1 MIECNCEDKK
11 QLRII
16 VDLRSI
22 GMNNEEKKGRLSEDD
37 VGGSEEITNFEDKI
51 NATLDKILEDE
62 DDEFDDIIVDY
73 EEPGET
79 GETSANSDKTI
90 EVQDDEHGSEADS
103 EKTIIWNGHSEQDSE
118 EADEESE
125 ASEASGEEVE
135 EEEKAAPMARSR
147 RKSARPGPVI
157 YVPMDDL
164 DQETGISAD
173 LKKPAGKP
181 QSTPPRE
188 KAAEQHEMPEQPRKH
203 KGLKIFG
210 LVLLMAVVIGGCAYG
225 GISYYFSDR
234 FFEGT
239 WINGVD
245 CSRKTAYEV
254 EQLMKEKL
262 SEYSIEV
269 SSRDV
274 AAQTI
279 KGEDIDYKYM
289 STGEVL
295 QLLKKQK
302 PYEWIKGLY
311 EQKSYTVSENVG
323 YNKTLLQEQ
332 LKSLNCAQTENQT
345 EPENAYVAFQNNEF
359 VIVPET
365 EGSKLNIKAAYK
377 VLDEAVE
384 ANESSVDFSDTP
396 EVYVSAD
403 VTQDDPELQAALE
416 ACNNY
421 TRASITYTFGDQSTT
436 LDGNTIKDWLQ
447 FDERG
452 QLVWDDNS
460 FQQHVAEYVAQLA
473 ATYDTVGTEREFQTT
488 SGRTVYVSSSV
499 YGWKIDQAAEAAQL
513 SQEIQS
519 GTQTTREPVYSQTAN
534 AYGVNDL
541 GDTYIE
547 VDLSE
552 QHMYYYQNGSDI
564 FESDFVSG
572 NMSYADRQTHA
583 GIFTLYYKK
592 SPDVLR
598 GGQKGTAN
606 YYEQPVQYWMP
617 FDGGIGFH
625 DADWRDEFG
634 GDIYLTSGSH
644 GCVNLPPENAAVLYD
659 LIQYDVPIV
668 CFY

>member
-1 MIECNCEDKK
+1 M
-11 QLRII
+11 
-16 VDLRSI
+16 SS
-22 GMNNEEKKGRLSEDD
+22 EEKKGRLSEDD
-37 VGGSEEITNFEDKI
+37 VGTAEETTNFEDRI
-51 NATLDKILEDE
+51 NATLDKILDDE
-62 DDEFDDIIVDY
+62 DDELDDIVVDY
-73 EEPGET
+73 EDSGEA
-79 GETSANSDKTI
+79 EEDLDDFDKTI
-90 EVQDDEHGSEADS
+90 EVGEDNGEFHEDY
-103 EKTIIWNGHSEQDSE
+103 EKTIVWNGPSEQEPE
-118 EADEESE
+118 EEIYEEPE
-125 ASEASGEEVE
+125 E
-135 EEEKAAPMARSR
+135 EEEKPIVRNKH
-147 RKSARPGPVI
+147 KSARPAPVI
-157 YVPMDDL
+157 YVPVDDI
-164 DQETGISAD
+164 DQETPVPENVKQN
-173 LKKPAGKP
+173 KKHG
-181 QSTPPRE
+181 
-188 KAAEQHEMPEQPRKH
+188 H
-203 KGLKIFG
+203 KGLRIFG
-210 LVLLMAVVIGGCAYG
+210 LLVLMIAVLGGCAYG
-225 GISYYFSDR
+225 GISYYFSNR

-239 WINGVD
+239 WINGID
-245 CSRKTAYEV
+245 CSQKTAYEV
-254 EQLMKEKL
+254 EELMKEKL

-289 STGEVL
+289 STGEIL
-295 QLLKKQK
+295 QLLRKQK
-302 PYEWIKGLY
+302 PYEWVKGLY
-311 EQKSYTVSENVG
+311 EQKSYTVDENVG

-332 LKSLNCAQTENQT
+332 LKSLNCAQAENQT
-345 EPENAYVAFQNNEF
+345 EPENAYVAFQNNAF

-365 EGSKLNIKAAYK
+365 EGSKLNIKEAYK
-377 VLDEAVE
+377 VLNAAVE
-384 ANESSVDFSDTP
+384 ANESAIDFSNTP
-396 EVYVSAD
+396 EVYVSAA
-403 VTQDDPELQAALE
+403 VTKDDPELQAALE

-421 TRASITYTFGDQSTT
+421 TKASITYTFGDQSTT

-447 FDERG
+447 FDEKG
-452 QLVWDDNS
+452 QLIWDDNS

-473 ATYDTVGTEREFQTT
+473 ATYDTVGTEREFQAT

-519 GTQTTREPVYSQTAN
+519 GTQTTREPIYAQTAN

-541 GDTYIE
+541 GNTYIE

-552 QHMYYYQNGSDI
+552 QHMYYYQDGADI

-625 DADWRDEFG
+625 DANWRDDFG
-634 GDIYLTSGSH
+634 GDIYQTSGSH
-644 GCVNLPPENAAVLYD
+644 GCINLPPENAAVLYD

>member
-1 MIECNCEDKK
+1 MAAMRNS
-11 QLRII
+11 
-16 VDLRSI
+16 SI
-22 GMNNEEKKGRLSEDD
+22 LLIAGEYRMNNEENKGTLPEDD
-37 VGGSEEITNFEDKI
+37 VGRPEETTDIEDRI
-51 NATLDKILEDE
+51 NATLDKILDDDE
-62 DDEFDDIIVDY
+62 DEFDDIQADY
-73 EEPGET
+73 EDPEDEEPDNEAPDEENREIRET
-79 GETSANSDKTI
+79 E
-90 EVQDDEHGSEADS
+90 DDY
-103 EKTIIWNGHSEQDSE
+103 EKTKVWTDSSE
-118 EADEESE
+118 EADEEES
-125 ASEASGEEVE
+125 EEVME
-135 EEEKAAPMARSR
+135 EEPEQEEEVPAVRSR
-147 RKSARPGPVI
+147 HKSARPGPVI
-157 YVPMDDL
+157 YVPMDEL
-164 DQETGISAD
+164 DQNSDVPPGIGA
-173 LKKPAGKP
+173 KKK
-181 QSTPPRE
+181 T
-188 KAAEQHEMPEQPRKH
+188 H

-210 LVLLMAVVIGGCAYG
+210 LVMLMIIVLGGCAYG
-225 GISYYFSDR
+225 GISYYFTDR

-245 CSRKTAYEV
+245 CSQKTAYEV
-254 EQLMKEKL
+254 EQLMAEKL

-269 SSRDV
+269 SSRNI

-279 KGEDIDYKYM
+279 RGEDIDYQYM
-289 STGEVL
+289 STGEIL

-302 PYEWIKGLY
+302 PYEWIRGLY

-332 LKSLNCAQTENQT
+332 LKSLNCAQVENQV
-345 EPENAYVAFQNNEF
+345 EPENAYVAFQDNQF

-365 EGSKLNIKAAYK
+365 EGSKLNIKEAYK
-377 VLDEAVE
+377 LLDAAVE
-384 ANESSVDFSDTP
+384 ANEASIDFSDNQDA
-396 EVYVSAD
+396 YVSAE
-403 VTQDDPELQAALE
+403 VTQDDPALQSALE

-421 TRASITYTFGDQSTT
+421 TKASITYTFGDQSTT

-447 FDERG
+447 FDEKG

-460 FQQHVAEYVAQLA
+460 FQQHVADYVAQLA
-473 ATYDTVGTEREFQTT
+473 ATYDTVGTEREFQAT

-499 YGWKIDQAAEAAQL
+499 YGWKIDQAAETAQL

-541 GDTYIE
+541 GNTYIE

-552 QHMYYYQNGSDI
+552 QHMYYYQGGVNI

-644 GCVNLPPENAAVLYD
+644 GCINLPPENAEVLYD

>member
-1 MIECNCEDKK
+1 MAAMRNSFILLIAGEY
-11 QLRII
+11 R
-16 VDLRSI
+16 
-22 GMNNEEKKGRLSEDD
+22 MNNEENKGTLPEDD
-37 VGGSEEITNFEDKI
+37 VGRSDETTDIEDRI
-51 NATLDKILEDE
+51 NATLDKILDDDE
-62 DDEFDDIIVDY
+62 DEFDDIQVDY
-73 EEPGET
+73 EDPEDEEPDNEAPDEENREIRET
-79 GETSANSDKTI
+79 E
-90 EVQDDEHGSEADS
+90 DDY
-103 EKTIIWNGHSEQDSE
+103 EKTKVWTDFSE
-118 EADEESE
+118 EADEEES
-125 ASEASGEEVE
+125 EEVME
-135 EEEKAAPMARSR
+135 EEPEQEEEVPAVRSR
-147 RKSARPGPVI
+147 HKSARPGPVI
-157 YVPMDDL
+157 YVPMDEL
-164 DQETGISAD
+164 DQNSDVPPGTRA
-173 LKKPAGKP
+173 KKK
-181 QSTPPRE
+181 TY
-188 KAAEQHEMPEQPRKH
+188 

-210 LVLLMAVVIGGCAYG
+210 LVMLMIIVLGGCAYG
-225 GISYYFSDR
+225 GISYYFTDR

-245 CSRKTAYEV
+245 CSQKTAYEV
-254 EQLMKEKL
+254 EQLMAEKL

-269 SSRDV
+269 SSRNI

-279 KGEDIDYKYM
+279 RGEDIDYQYM
-289 STGEVL
+289 STGEIL

-302 PYEWIKGLY
+302 PYEWIRGLY

-332 LKSLNCAQTENQT
+332 LKSLNCAQAENQV
-345 EPENAYVAFQNNEF
+345 EPENAYVAFRDNQF

-365 EGSKLNIKAAYK
+365 EGSKLNIKEAYK
-377 VLDEAVE
+377 LLDAAVE
-384 ANESSVDFSDTP
+384 ANEASIDFSDNQDA
-396 EVYVSAD
+396 YVSAE
-403 VTQDDPELQAALE
+403 VTQDDPALQSALE

-421 TRASITYTFGDQSTT
+421 TKASITYTFGDQSTT

-447 FDERG
+447 FDEKG

-460 FQQHVAEYVAQLA
+460 FQQHVADYVAQLA
-473 ATYDTVGTEREFQTT
+473 ATYDTVGTEREFQAT

-499 YGWKIDQAAEAAQL
+499 YGWKIDQAAETAQL

-541 GDTYIE
+541 GNTYIE

-552 QHMYYYQNGSDI
+552 QHMYYYQDGVNI

-644 GCVNLPPENAAVLYD
+644 GCINLPPENAEVLYD

>member
-1 MIECNCEDKK
+1 M
-11 QLRII
+11 
-16 VDLRSI
+16 SS
-22 GMNNEEKKGRLSEDD
+22 EEKKGRLSEDD
-37 VGGSEEITNFEDKI
+37 VGTAEETTNFEDRI
-51 NATLDKILEDE
+51 NATLDKILDDE
-62 DDEFDDIIVDY
+62 DDELDDIVVDY
-73 EEPGET
+73 EDSGEA
-79 GETSANSDKTI
+79 EEDLDDFDKTI
-90 EVQDDEHGSEADS
+90 EVGDDNGEFQEDY
-103 EKTIIWNGHSEQDSE
+103 EKTIVWNGPSEQDPE
-118 EADEESE
+118 EEIYEEPE
-125 ASEASGEEVE
+125 E
-135 EEEKAAPMARSR
+135 EEEKPIVRNKH
-147 RKSARPGPVI
+147 KSARPAPVI
-157 YVPMDDL
+157 YVPVDDI
-164 DQETGISAD
+164 DQETPV
-173 LKKPAGKP
+173 LETVKQNKKH
-181 QSTPPRE
+181 R
-188 KAAEQHEMPEQPRKH
+188 H
-203 KGLKIFG
+203 KGLRIFG
-210 LVLLMAVVIGGCAYG
+210 LLVLMTAVLGGCAYG
-225 GISYYFSDR
+225 GISYYFSNR

-239 WINGVD
+239 WINGID
-245 CSRKTAYEV
+245 CSQKTAYEV
-254 EQLMKEKL
+254 EELMKEKL

-279 KGEDIDYKYM
+279 KGEEIDYKYM
-289 STGEVL
+289 STGEIL
-295 QLLKKQK
+295 QLLRKQK
-302 PYEWIKGLY
+302 PYEWVKGLY
-311 EQKSYTVSENVG
+311 EQKSYTVDENVG

-332 LKSLNCAQTENQT
+332 LKSLNCAQAENQT
-345 EPENAYVAFQNNEF
+345 EPENAYVAFQNNAF

-365 EGSKLNIKAAYK
+365 EGSKLNIKEAYK
-377 VLDEAVE
+377 VLNAAVE
-384 ANESSVDFSDTP
+384 ANESAIDFSNTP
-396 EVYVSAD
+396 EVYVSAA
-403 VTQDDPELQAALE
+403 VTKDDPELQAALE

-421 TRASITYTFGDQSTT
+421 TKASITYTFGDQSTT

-447 FDERG
+447 FDEKG
-452 QLVWDDNS
+452 QLIWDDNS

-473 ATYDTVGTEREFQTT
+473 ATYDTVGTEREFQAT
-488 SGRTVYVSSSV
+488 SGRTVYVSSSI

-519 GTQTTREPVYSQTAN
+519 GTQTTREPIYAQTAN

-541 GDTYIE
+541 GNTYIE

-552 QHMYYYQNGSDI
+552 QHMYYYQDGADI

-625 DADWRDEFG
+625 DANWRDDFG

-644 GCVNLPPENAAVLYD
+644 GCINLPPENAAVLYD

>member
-1 MIECNCEDKK
+1 MAAMRNS
-11 QLRII
+11 
-16 VDLRSI
+16 SI
-22 GMNNEEKKGRLSEDD
+22 LLIAGEYRMNNEENKGTLPEDD
-37 VGGSEEITNFEDKI
+37 VGRPEETTDIEDRI
-51 NATLDKILEDE
+51 NATLDKILDDDE
-62 DDEFDDIIVDY
+62 DEFDDIQVDY
-73 EEPGET
+73 EDPEDEEPDNEAPVEENREIRET
-79 GETSANSDKTI
+79 E
-90 EVQDDEHGSEADS
+90 DDY
-103 EKTIIWNGHSEQDSE
+103 EKTKVWTDSSE
-118 EADEESE
+118 EADEEES
-125 ASEASGEEVE
+125 EEVME
-135 EEEKAAPMARSR
+135 EESEQEEEVPAVRSR
-147 RKSARPGPVI
+147 HKSARPGPVI
-157 YVPMDDL
+157 YVPMDELEQNSDVPPG
-164 DQETGISAD
+164 TRA
-173 LKKPAGKP
+173 KKK
-181 QSTPPRE
+181 T
-188 KAAEQHEMPEQPRKH
+188 H

-210 LVLLMAVVIGGCAYG
+210 LVMLMIIVLGGCAYG
-225 GISYYFSDR
+225 GISYYFTDR

-245 CSRKTAYEV
+245 CSQKTAYEV
-254 EQLMKEKL
+254 EQLMAEKL

-269 SSRDV
+269 SSRNI

-279 KGEDIDYKYM
+279 RGEDIDYQYM
-289 STGEVL
+289 STGEIL

-332 LKSLNCAQTENQT
+332 LKSLNCAQAENQV
-345 EPENAYVAFQNNEF
+345 EPENAYVAFQDNQF

-365 EGSKLNIKAAYK
+365 EGSKLNIKEAYK
-377 VLDEAVE
+377 LLDAAVE
-384 ANESSVDFSDTP
+384 ANEASIDFSDNQDA
-396 EVYVSAD
+396 YVSAE
-403 VTQDDPELQAALE
+403 VTQDDPALQSALE
-416 ACNNY
+416 ACNNS
-421 TRASITYTFGDQSTT
+421 TKASITYTFGDQSTT

-447 FDERG
+447 FDEKG

-460 FQQHVAEYVAQLA
+460 FQQHVADYVAQLA
-473 ATYDTVGTEREFQTT
+473 ATYDTVGTEREFQAT

-499 YGWKIDQAAEAAQL
+499 YGWKIDQAAETAQL

-541 GDTYIE
+541 GNTYIE

-552 QHMYYYQNGSDI
+552 QHMYYYQDGVNI

-572 NMSYADRQTHA
+572 NMRYADRQTHA

-644 GCVNLPPENAAVLYD
+644 GCINLPPENAEVLYD

>member
-1 MIECNCEDKK
+1 M
-11 QLRII
+11 
-16 VDLRSI
+16 SS
-22 GMNNEEKKGRLSEDD
+22 EEKKGRLSEDD
-37 VGGSEEITNFEDKI
+37 VGTAEETTNFEDRI
-51 NATLDKILEDE
+51 NATLDKILDDE
-62 DDEFDDIIVDY
+62 DDELDDIVVDY
-73 EEPGET
+73 EDSGEA
-79 GETSANSDKTI
+79 EEDLDDFDKTI
-90 EVQDDEHGSEADS
+90 EVGDDNGEFQEDY
-103 EKTIIWNGHSEQDSE
+103 EKTIVWNGPSEQDPE
-118 EADEESE
+118 EEIYEEPE
-125 ASEASGEEVE
+125 E
-135 EEEKAAPMARSR
+135 EEEKPIVRNKH
-147 RKSARPGPVI
+147 KSARPTPVI
-157 YVPMDDL
+157 YVPVDDI
-164 DQETGISAD
+164 DQETPVPENVKQN
-173 LKKPAGKP
+173 KKHG
-181 QSTPPRE
+181 
-188 KAAEQHEMPEQPRKH
+188 H
-203 KGLKIFG
+203 KGLRIFG
-210 LVLLMAVVIGGCAYG
+210 LLVLMIAVLGGCAYG
-225 GISYYFSDR
+225 GISYYFSNR

-239 WINGVD
+239 WINGID
-245 CSRKTAYEV
+245 CSQKTAYEV
-254 EQLMKEKL
+254 EELMKEKL

-289 STGEVL
+289 STGEIL

-302 PYEWIKGLY
+302 PYEWVKGLY
-311 EQKSYTVSENVG
+311 EQKSYTVDENVG

-332 LKSLNCAQTENQT
+332 LKSLNCAQAENQT
-345 EPENAYVAFQNNEF
+345 EAENAYVAFQNNAF

-365 EGSKLNIKAAYK
+365 EGSKLNIKEAYK
-377 VLDEAVE
+377 VLNAAVE
-384 ANESSVDFSDTP
+384 ANESAIDFSNTP
-396 EVYVSAD
+396 EVYVSAA
-403 VTQDDPELQAALE
+403 VTKDDPELQAALE

-421 TRASITYTFGDQSTT
+421 TKASITYTFGDQSTT

-447 FDERG
+447 FDEKG
-452 QLVWDDNS
+452 QLIWDDNS

-473 ATYDTVGTEREFQTT
+473 ATYDTVGTEREFQAT
-488 SGRTVYVSSSV
+488 SGRTVYVSSSI

-519 GTQTTREPVYSQTAN
+519 GTQTTREPIYAQTAN

-541 GDTYIE
+541 GNTYIE

-552 QHMYYYQNGSDI
+552 QHMYYYQDGADI

-625 DADWRDEFG
+625 DANWRDDFG
-634 GDIYLTSGSH
+634 GDIYQTSGSH
-644 GCVNLPPENAAVLYD
+644 GCINLPPENAAVLYD

>member
-1 MIECNCEDKK
+1 M
-11 QLRII
+11 
-16 VDLRSI
+16 SS
-22 GMNNEEKKGRLSEDD
+22 EEKKGRLSEDD
-37 VGGSEEITNFEDKI
+37 VGTAEETTNFEDRI
-51 NATLDKILEDE
+51 NATLDKILDDE
-62 DDEFDDIIVDY
+62 DDELDDIVVDY
-73 EEPGET
+73 EDSGEA
-79 GETSANSDKTI
+79 EEDVDNLDKTI
-90 EVQDDEHGSEADS
+90 EVSKDNGEFQEDY
-103 EKTIIWNGHSEQDSE
+103 EKTIVWNGPSEQDSE
-118 EADEESE
+118 EEIYEEPE
-125 ASEASGEEVE
+125 E
-135 EEEKAAPMARSR
+135 EEEKPIVRNKH
-147 RKSARPGPVI
+147 KSARPAPVI
-157 YVPMDDL
+157 YVPVDDI
-164 DQETGISAD
+164 DQEVPVPENVKQN
-173 LKKPAGKP
+173 KKHGY
-181 QSTPPRE
+181 
-188 KAAEQHEMPEQPRKH
+188 
-203 KGLKIFG
+203 KGLRIFG
-210 LVLLMAVVIGGCAYG
+210 LLVLMIAVLGGCAYG
-225 GISYYFSDR
+225 GISYYFSNR

-239 WINGVD
+239 WINGID
-245 CSRKTAYEV
+245 CSQKTAYEV
-254 EQLMKEKL
+254 EELMKEKL

-289 STGEVL
+289 STGEIL
-295 QLLKKQK
+295 QLLRKQK
-302 PYEWIKGLY
+302 PYEWVKGLY
-311 EQKSYTVSENVG
+311 EQKSYTVDENVG

-332 LKSLNCAQTENQT
+332 LKSLNCAQAENQT
-345 EPENAYVAFQNNEF
+345 EPENAYVAFQNNAF

-365 EGSKLNIKAAYK
+365 EGSKLNIKEAYK
-377 VLDEAVE
+377 VLNAAVE
-384 ANESSVDFSDTP
+384 ANESAIDFSNTP
-396 EVYVSAD
+396 EVYVSAA
-403 VTQDDPELQAALE
+403 VTKDDPELQAALE

-421 TRASITYTFGDQSTT
+421 TKASITYTFGDQSTT

-447 FDERG
+447 FDEKG
-452 QLVWDDNS
+452 QLIWDDNS
-460 FQQHVAEYVAQLA
+460 FQQHVADYVAQLA

-513 SQEIQS
+513 SKEIQS

-534 AYGVNDL
+534 SYGVNDL

-598 GGQKGTAN
+598 GTMKADGT
-606 YYEQPVQYWMP
+606 YEYESEVQYWMP

-625 DADWRDEFG
+625 DASWRDEFG
-634 GDIYLTSGSH
+634 GDIYLTDGSH
-644 GCVNLPPENAAVLYD
+644 GCINLPPDNAAVLYD
-659 LIQYDVPIV
+659 IIQYGVPIV

>member
-1 MIECNCEDKK
+1 M
-11 QLRII
+11 
-16 VDLRSI
+16 SS
-22 GMNNEEKKGRLSEDD
+22 EEKKGRLSEDD
-37 VGGSEEITNFEDKI
+37 VGTAEETTNFEDRI
-51 NATLDKILEDE
+51 NATLDKILDDE
-62 DDEFDDIIVDY
+62 DDELDDIVVDY
-73 EEPGET
+73 EDSGEA
-79 GETSANSDKTI
+79 EEDVDNLDKTI
-90 EVQDDEHGSEADS
+90 EVSKDNGEFQEDY
-103 EKTIIWNGHSEQDSE
+103 EKTILWNGPSEQDSE
-118 EADEESE
+118 EEIYEEPE
-125 ASEASGEEVE
+125 E
-135 EEEKAAPMARSR
+135 EEEKPIVRNKH
-147 RKSARPGPVI
+147 KSARPAPVI
-157 YVPMDDL
+157 YVPVDDI
-164 DQETGISAD
+164 DQEVPVPENVKQN
-173 LKKPAGKP
+173 KKHGY
-181 QSTPPRE
+181 
-188 KAAEQHEMPEQPRKH
+188 
-203 KGLKIFG
+203 KGLRIFG
-210 LVLLMAVVIGGCAYG
+210 LLVLMIAVLGGCAYG
-225 GISYYFSDR
+225 GISYYFSNR

-239 WINGVD
+239 WINGID
-245 CSRKTAYEV
+245 CSQKTAYEV
-254 EQLMKEKL
+254 EELMKEKL

-289 STGEVL
+289 STGEIL
-295 QLLKKQK
+295 QLLRKQK
-302 PYEWIKGLY
+302 PYEWVKGLY
-311 EQKSYTVSENVG
+311 EQKSYTVDENVG

-332 LKSLNCAQTENQT
+332 LKSLNCAQAENQT
-345 EPENAYVAFQNNEF
+345 EPENAYVAFQNNAF

-365 EGSKLNIKAAYK
+365 EGSKLNIKEAYK
-377 VLDEAVE
+377 VLNAAVE
-384 ANESSVDFSDTP
+384 VNESAIDFSNTP
-396 EVYVSAD
+396 EVYVSAA
-403 VTQDDPELQAALE
+403 VTKDDPELQAALE

-421 TRASITYTFGDQSTT
+421 TKASITYTFGSQTTT
-436 LDGNTIKDWLQ
+436 LNGDTIKDWLQ
-447 FDERG
+447 FDEKG
-452 QLVWDDNS
+452 QLIWDDNS

-473 ATYDTVGTEREFQTT
+473 ATYDTVGTEREFQAT

-519 GTQTTREPVYSQTAN
+519 GTQTTREPIYAQTAN

-541 GDTYIE
+541 GNTYIE

-552 QHMYYYQNGSDI
+552 QHMYYYQDGADI

-625 DADWRDEFG
+625 DANWRDDFG
-634 GDIYLTSGSH
+634 GDIYLTRGSH
-644 GCVNLPPENAAVLYD
+644 GCINLPPENAAVLYD

>member
-1 MIECNCEDKK
+1 MTE
-11 QLRII
+11 II

-22 GMNNEEKKGRLSEDD
+22 EMSSEEKKGRLSEDD
-37 VGGSEEITNFEDKI
+37 VGTAEETTNFEDRI
-51 NATLDKILEDE
+51 NATLDKILDDE
-62 DDEFDDIIVDY
+62 DDELDDIVVDY
-73 EEPGET
+73 EDSGEA
-79 GETSANSDKTI
+79 EEDVDNLDKTI
-90 EVQDDEHGSEADS
+90 EVSKDNGEFQEDY
-103 EKTIIWNGHSEQDSE
+103 EKTIVWNGPSEQDSE
-118 EADEESE
+118 EEIYEEPE
-125 ASEASGEEVE
+125 E
-135 EEEKAAPMARSR
+135 EEEKPIVRNKH
-147 RKSARPGPVI
+147 KSARPAPVI
-157 YVPMDDL
+157 YVPVDDI
-164 DQETGISAD
+164 DQEVPVPENVKQN
-173 LKKPAGKP
+173 KKHGY
-181 QSTPPRE
+181 
-188 KAAEQHEMPEQPRKH
+188 
-203 KGLKIFG
+203 KGLRIFG
-210 LVLLMAVVIGGCAYG
+210 LLVLMIAVLGGCAYG
-225 GISYYFSDR
+225 GISYYFSNR

-239 WINGVD
+239 WINGID
-245 CSRKTAYEV
+245 CSQKTAYEV
-254 EQLMKEKL
+254 EELMKEKL

-289 STGEVL
+289 STGEIL
-295 QLLKKQK
+295 QLLRKQK
-302 PYEWIKGLY
+302 PYEWVKGLY
-311 EQKSYTVSENVG
+311 EQKSYTVDENVG

-332 LKSLNCAQTENQT
+332 LKSLNCAQAENQT
-345 EPENAYVAFQNNEF
+345 EPENAYVAFQNNAF

-365 EGSKLNIKAAYK
+365 EGSKLNIKEAYK
-377 VLDEAVE
+377 VLNAAVE
-384 ANESSVDFSDTP
+384 ANESAIDFSNTP
-396 EVYVSAD
+396 EVYVSAA
-403 VTQDDPELQAALE
+403 VTKDDPELQAALE

-421 TRASITYTFGDQSTT
+421 TKASITYTFGDQSTT

-447 FDERG
+447 FDEKG
-452 QLVWDDNS
+452 QLIWDDNS

-473 ATYDTVGTEREFQTT
+473 ATYDTVGTEREFQAT

-519 GTQTTREPVYSQTAN
+519 GTQTTREPIYAQTAN

-541 GDTYIE
+541 GNTYIE

-552 QHMYYYQNGSDI
+552 QHMYYYQDGADI

-625 DADWRDEFG
+625 DANWRDDFG

-644 GCVNLPPENAAVLYD
+644 GCINLPPENAAVLYD

>member
-1 MIECNCEDKK
+1 MI
-11 QLRII
+11 
-16 VDLRSI
+16 S
-22 GMNNEEKKGRLSEDD
+22 EEKKGRLSEDD
-37 VGGSEEITNFEDKI
+37 VGTAEETTNFEDRI
-51 NATLDKILEDE
+51 NATLDKILDDE
-62 DDEFDDIIVDY
+62 DDELDDIVVDY
-73 EEPGET
+73 EDSGEA
-79 GETSANSDKTI
+79 EEDVDNLDKTI
-90 EVQDDEHGSEADS
+90 EVSKDNGEFQEDY
-103 EKTIIWNGHSEQDSE
+103 EKTIVWNGPSEQDSE
-118 EADEESE
+118 EEIYEEPE
-125 ASEASGEEVE
+125 D
-135 EEEKAAPMARSR
+135 EEEKPIVRNKH
-147 RKSARPGPVI
+147 KSARPAPVI
-157 YVPMDDL
+157 YVPVDDI
-164 DQETGISAD
+164 DQEVPVPENVKQN
-173 LKKPAGKP
+173 KKHGY
-181 QSTPPRE
+181 
-188 KAAEQHEMPEQPRKH
+188 
-203 KGLKIFG
+203 KGLRIFG
-210 LVLLMAVVIGGCAYG
+210 LLVLMIAVLGGCAYG
-225 GISYYFSDR
+225 GISYYFSNR

-239 WINGVD
+239 WINGID
-245 CSRKTAYEV
+245 CSQKTAYEV
-254 EQLMKEKL
+254 EELMKEKL

-289 STGEVL
+289 STGEIL
-295 QLLKKQK
+295 QLLRKQK
-302 PYEWIKGLY
+302 PYEWVKGLY
-311 EQKSYTVSENVG
+311 EQKSYTVDENVG

-332 LKSLNCAQTENQT
+332 LKSLNCAQAENQT
-345 EPENAYVAFQNNEF
+345 EPENAYVAFQNNAF

-365 EGSKLNIKAAYK
+365 EGSKLNIKEAYK
-377 VLDEAVE
+377 VLNAAVE
-384 ANESSVDFSDTP
+384 ANESAIDFSNTP
-396 EVYVSAD
+396 EVYVSAA
-403 VTQDDPELQAALE
+403 VTKDDPELQAALE

-421 TRASITYTFGDQSTT
+421 TKASITYTFGDQSTT

-447 FDERG
+447 FDEKG
-452 QLVWDDNS
+452 QLIWDDNS

-473 ATYDTVGTEREFQTT
+473 ATYDTVGTEREFQAT

-519 GTQTTREPVYSQTAN
+519 GTQTTREPIYAQTAN

-541 GDTYIE
+541 GNTYIE

-552 QHMYYYQNGSDI
+552 QHMYYYQNGADI

-625 DADWRDEFG
+625 DANWRDDFG

-644 GCVNLPPENAAVLYD
+644 GCINLPPENAAVLYD

>member
-1 MIECNCEDKK
+1 MAAMRNS
-11 QLRII
+11 
-16 VDLRSI
+16 SI
-22 GMNNEEKKGRLSEDD
+22 LLIAGEYRMNNEENKGTLPEDD
-37 VGGSEEITNFEDKI
+37 VGRSDETTDIEDRI
-51 NATLDKILEDE
+51 NATLDKILDDDE
-62 DDEFDDIIVDY
+62 DEFDDIQVDY
-73 EEPGET
+73 EDPEDEEPDNEAPDEENREIRET
-79 GETSANSDKTI
+79 E
-90 EVQDDEHGSEADS
+90 DDY
-103 EKTIIWNGHSEQDSE
+103 EKTKVWTDSSE
-118 EADEESE
+118 EADEEES
-125 ASEASGEEVE
+125 EEVME
-135 EEEKAAPMARSR
+135 EEPEQEEEVPAVRSR
-147 RKSARPGPVI
+147 HKSARPGPVI
-157 YVPMDDL
+157 YVPMDEL
-164 DQETGISAD
+164 DQNSDVPPGTRA
-173 LKKPAGKP
+173 KKK
-181 QSTPPRE
+181 T
-188 KAAEQHEMPEQPRKH
+188 H

-210 LVLLMAVVIGGCAYG
+210 LVMLMIIVLGGCAYG
-225 GISYYFSDR
+225 GISYYFTDR

-245 CSRKTAYEV
+245 CSQKTAYEV
-254 EQLMKEKL
+254 EQLMAEKL

-269 SSRDV
+269 SSRNI

-279 KGEDIDYKYM
+279 RGEDIDYQYM
-289 STGEVL
+289 STGEIL

-302 PYEWIKGLY
+302 PYEWIRGLY

-323 YNKTLLQEQ
+323 YNKILLQEQ
-332 LKSLNCAQTENQT
+332 LKSLNCAQAENQV
-345 EPENAYVAFQNNEF
+345 EPENAYVAFRDNQF

-365 EGSKLNIKAAYK
+365 EGSKLNIKEAYK
-377 VLDEAVE
+377 LLDAAVE
-384 ANESSVDFSDTP
+384 ANEASIDFSDNQDA
-396 EVYVSAD
+396 YVSAE
-403 VTQDDPELQAALE
+403 VTQDDPALQSALE

-421 TRASITYTFGDQSTT
+421 TKASITYTFGDQSTT

-447 FDERG
+447 FDEKG

-460 FQQHVAEYVAQLA
+460 FQQHVADYVAQLA
-473 ATYDTVGTEREFQTT
+473 ATYDTVGTEREFQAT

-499 YGWKIDQAAEAAQL
+499 YGWKIDQAAETAQL

-541 GDTYIE
+541 GNTYIE

-552 QHMYYYQNGSDI
+552 QHMYYYQDGVNI

-644 GCVNLPPENAAVLYD
+644 GCINLPPENAEVLYD

>member
-1 MIECNCEDKK
+1 MAAMRNS
-11 QLRII
+11 
-16 VDLRSI
+16 SI
-22 GMNNEEKKGRLSEDD
+22 LLIAGEYRMNNEENKGTLPEDD
-37 VGGSEEITNFEDKI
+37 VGRPDETTDIEDRI
-51 NATLDKILEDE
+51 NATLDKILDDDE
-62 DDEFDDIIVDY
+62 DEFDDIQVDY
-73 EEPGET
+73 EDPEDEEPDNEAPDEENREIRET
-79 GETSANSDKTI
+79 E
-90 EVQDDEHGSEADS
+90 DDY
-103 EKTIIWNGHSEQDSE
+103 EKTKVWTDSSE
-118 EADEESE
+118 EADEEES
-125 ASEASGEEVE
+125 EEVME
-135 EEEKAAPMARSR
+135 EEPEQEEEVPAVRSR
-147 RKSARPGPVI
+147 HKSARPGPVI
-157 YVPMDDL
+157 YVPMDEL
-164 DQETGISAD
+164 DQNSDVPPGTRA
-173 LKKPAGKP
+173 KKK
-181 QSTPPRE
+181 T
-188 KAAEQHEMPEQPRKH
+188 H

-210 LVLLMAVVIGGCAYG
+210 LVMLMIIVLGGCAYG
-225 GISYYFSDR
+225 GISYYFTDR

-245 CSRKTAYEV
+245 CSQKTAYEV
-254 EQLMKEKL
+254 EQLMAEKL

-269 SSRDV
+269 SSRNI

-279 KGEDIDYKYM
+279 RGEDIDYQYM
-289 STGEVL
+289 STGEIL

-302 PYEWIKGLY
+302 PYEWIRGLY

-332 LKSLNCAQTENQT
+332 LKSLNCAQAENQV
-345 EPENAYVAFQNNEF
+345 EPENAYVAFQDNQF

-365 EGSKLNIKAAYK
+365 EGSKLNIKEAYK
-377 VLDEAVE
+377 LLDAAVE
-384 ANESSVDFSDTP
+384 ANEASIDFSDNQDA
-396 EVYVSAD
+396 YVSAE
-403 VTQDDPELQAALE
+403 VTQDDPGLQSALE

-421 TRASITYTFGDQSTT
+421 TKASITYTFGDQSTT

-447 FDERG
+447 FDEKG

-460 FQQHVAEYVAQLA
+460 FQQHVADYVAQLA
-473 ATYDTVGTEREFQTT
+473 ATYDTVGTEREFQAT

-499 YGWKIDQAAEAAQL
+499 YGWKIDQAAETAHL

-541 GDTYIE
+541 GNTYIE

-552 QHMYYYQNGSDI
+552 QHMYYYQDGVNI

-644 GCVNLPPENAAVLYD
+644 GCINLPPENAEVLYD

>member
-1 MIECNCEDKK
+1 MAAMRNS
-11 QLRII
+11 
-16 VDLRSI
+16 SI
-22 GMNNEEKKGRLSEDD
+22 LLIAGEYRMNNEENKGTLPEDD
-37 VGGSEEITNFEDKI
+37 VGRPDETTDIEDRI
-51 NATLDKILEDE
+51 NATLDKILDDDE
-62 DDEFDDIIVDY
+62 DEFDDIQVDY
-73 EEPGET
+73 E
-79 GETSANSDKTI
+79 
-90 EVQDDEHGSEADS
+90 DS
-103 EKTIIWNGHSEQDSE
+103 EDEEPDNEAPDEENREIRETEDDYEKTKVWTDSSE
-118 EADEESE
+118 EADEEES
-125 ASEASGEEVE
+125 EEVME
-135 EEEKAAPMARSR
+135 EEPEQEEEVPAVRSR
-147 RKSARPGPVI
+147 HKSARPGPVI
-157 YVPMDDL
+157 YVPMDEL
-164 DQETGISAD
+164 DQNSDVPPGTRT
-173 LKKPAGKP
+173 KKK
-181 QSTPPRE
+181 T
-188 KAAEQHEMPEQPRKH
+188 H

-210 LVLLMAVVIGGCAYG
+210 LVMLMIIVLGGCAYG
-225 GISYYFSDR
+225 GISYYFTDR

-245 CSRKTAYEV
+245 CSQKTAYEV
-254 EQLMKEKL
+254 EQLMAEKL

-269 SSRDV
+269 SSRNI

-279 KGEDIDYKYM
+279 RGEDIDYQYM
-289 STGEVL
+289 STGEIL

-302 PYEWIKGLY
+302 PYEWIRGLY
-311 EQKSYTVSENVG
+311 EQKSYTVSENVTFD
-323 YNKTLLQEQ
+323 KTLLQNEV
-332 LKSLNCAQTENQT
+332 KALNCAQPENQV
-345 EPENAYVAFQNNEF
+345 EPENAYVAFRDNQF

-365 EGSKLNIKAAYK
+365 EGSKLNIKEAYK
-377 VLDEAVE
+377 LLDAAVE
-384 ANESSVDFSDTP
+384 ANEASIDFSDNQDA
-396 EVYVSAD
+396 YVSAE
-403 VTQDDPELQAALE
+403 VTQDDPALQSALE

-421 TRASITYTFGDQSTT
+421 TKASITYTFGDQSTT

-447 FDERG
+447 FDEKG

-460 FQQHVAEYVAQLA
+460 FQQHVADYVAQLA
-473 ATYDTVGTEREFQTT
+473 ATYDTVGTEREFQAT

-499 YGWKIDQAAEAAQL
+499 YGWKIDQAAETAQL

-541 GDTYIE
+541 GNTYIE

-552 QHMYYYQNGSDI
+552 QHMYYYQDGVNI

-644 GCVNLPPENAAVLYD
+644 GCINLPPENAEVLYD

>member
-1 MIECNCEDKK
+1 MAAMRNS
-11 QLRII
+11 
-16 VDLRSI
+16 SI
-22 GMNNEEKKGRLSEDD
+22 LLIAGEYRMNNEENKGTLPEDD
-37 VGGSEEITNFEDKI
+37 VGRSDETTDIEDRI
-51 NATLDKILEDE
+51 NATLDKILDDDE
-62 DDEFDDIIVDY
+62 DEFDDIQVDY
-73 EEPGET
+73 EDPEDEEPDNEAPDEENREIRET
-79 GETSANSDKTI
+79 E
-90 EVQDDEHGSEADS
+90 DDY
-103 EKTIIWNGHSEQDSE
+103 EKTKVWTDSSE
-118 EADEESE
+118 EADEEES
-125 ASEASGEEVE
+125 EEVME
-135 EEEKAAPMARSR
+135 EEPEQEEEVPAVRSR
-147 RKSARPGPVI
+147 HKSARPGPVI
-157 YVPMDDL
+157 YVPMDEL
-164 DQETGISAD
+164 DQNSDIPPGTRA
-173 LKKPAGKP
+173 KKK
-181 QSTPPRE
+181 T
-188 KAAEQHEMPEQPRKH
+188 H

-210 LVLLMAVVIGGCAYG
+210 LVMLMIIVLGGCAYG
-225 GISYYFSDR
+225 GISYYFTDR

-245 CSRKTAYEV
+245 CSQKTAYEV
-254 EQLMKEKL
+254 EQLMAEKL

-269 SSRDV
+269 SSRNI

-279 KGEDIDYKYM
+279 RGEDIDYQYM
-289 STGEVL
+289 STGEIL

-302 PYEWIKGLY
+302 PYEWIRGLY

-332 LKSLNCAQTENQT
+332 LKSLNCAQAENQV
-345 EPENAYVAFQNNEF
+345 EPENAYVAFRDNQF

-365 EGSKLNIKAAYK
+365 EGSKLNIKEAYK
-377 VLDEAVE
+377 LLDAAVE
-384 ANESSVDFSDTP
+384 ANEASIDFSDNQDA
-396 EVYVSAD
+396 YVSAE
-403 VTQDDPELQAALE
+403 VTQDDPALQSALE

-421 TRASITYTFGDQSTT
+421 TKASITYTFGDQSTT

-447 FDERG
+447 FDEKG

-460 FQQHVAEYVAQLA
+460 FQQHVADYVAQLA
-473 ATYDTVGTEREFQTT
+473 ATYDTVGTEREFQAT

-499 YGWKIDQAAEAAQL
+499 YGWKIDQAAETAQL

-519 GTQTTREPVYSQTAN
+519 GTQTTREPGYSQTAN

-541 GDTYIE
+541 GNTYIE

-552 QHMYYYQNGSDI
+552 QHMYYYQDGVNI

-644 GCVNLPPENAAVLYD
+644 GCINLPPENAEVLYD

>member
-1 MIECNCEDKK
+1 MAAMRNS
-11 QLRII
+11 
-16 VDLRSI
+16 SI
-22 GMNNEEKKGRLSEDD
+22 LLIAGEYRMNNEENKGTLPEDD
-37 VGGSEEITNFEDKI
+37 VGRPEETTDIEDRI
-51 NATLDKILEDE
+51 NATLDKILDDDE
-62 DDEFDDIIVDY
+62 NEFDDIQVDY
-73 EEPGET
+73 EDPEDEEPDNEAPVEENREIRET
-79 GETSANSDKTI
+79 E
-90 EVQDDEHGSEADS
+90 DDY
-103 EKTIIWNGHSEQDSE
+103 EKTKVWTDSSE
-118 EADEESE
+118 EADEEES
-125 ASEASGEEVE
+125 EEVME
-135 EEEKAAPMARSR
+135 EEPEQEEEVPAVRSR
-147 RKSARPGPVI
+147 HKSARPGPVI
-157 YVPMDDL
+157 YVPMDEL
-164 DQETGISAD
+164 DQNSDVPPGTRA
-173 LKKPAGKP
+173 KKK
-181 QSTPPRE
+181 T
-188 KAAEQHEMPEQPRKH
+188 H

-210 LVLLMAVVIGGCAYG
+210 LVMLMIIVLGGCAYG
-225 GISYYFSDR
+225 GISYYFTDR

-239 WINGVD
+239 WINGID
-245 CSRKTAYEV
+245 CSQKTAYEV
-254 EQLMKEKL
+254 EQLMAEKL

-269 SSRDV
+269 SSRNI

-279 KGEDIDYKYM
+279 RGEDIDYQYM
-289 STGEVL
+289 STGEIL

-302 PYEWIKGLY
+302 PYEWIRGLY

-332 LKSLNCAQTENQT
+332 LKSLNCAQAENQV
-345 EPENAYVAFQNNEF
+345 EPENAYVAFQDNQF

-365 EGSKLNIKAAYK
+365 EGSKLNIKEAYK
-377 VLDEAVE
+377 LLDAAVE
-384 ANESSVDFSDTP
+384 ANEASIDFSDNQDA
-396 EVYVSAD
+396 YVSAE
-403 VTQDDPELQAALE
+403 VTQDDPALQSALE

-421 TRASITYTFGDQSTT
+421 TKASITYTFGDQSTT

-447 FDERG
+447 FDEKG

-460 FQQHVAEYVAQLA
+460 FQQHVADYVAQLA
-473 ATYDTVGTEREFQTT
+473 ATYDTVGTEREFQAT

-499 YGWKIDQAAEAAQL
+499 YGWKIDQAAETAQL

-541 GDTYIE
+541 GNTYIE

-552 QHMYYYQNGSDI
+552 QHMYYYQDGVNI

-644 GCVNLPPENAAVLYD
+644 GCINLPPENAEVLYD

>member
-1 MIECNCEDKK
+1 M
-11 QLRII
+11 
-16 VDLRSI
+16 SS
-22 GMNNEEKKGRLSEDD
+22 EEKKGRLSEDD
-37 VGGSEEITNFEDKI
+37 VGTAEETTNFEDRI
-51 NATLDKILEDE
+51 NATLDKILDDE
-62 DDEFDDIIVDY
+62 DDELDDIVVDY
-73 EEPGET
+73 EDSGEA
-79 GETSANSDKTI
+79 EEDVDNLDKTI
-90 EVQDDEHGSEADS
+90 EVSKDNGEFQEDY
-103 EKTIIWNGHSEQDSE
+103 EKTIVWNGPSEQDSE
-118 EADEESE
+118 EEIYEEPE
-125 ASEASGEEVE
+125 E
-135 EEEKAAPMARSR
+135 EEEKPIVRNKH
-147 RKSARPGPVI
+147 KSARPAPVI
-157 YVPMDDL
+157 YVPVDDI
-164 DQETGISAD
+164 DQEVPVPENVKQN
-173 LKKPAGKP
+173 KKHGY
-181 QSTPPRE
+181 
-188 KAAEQHEMPEQPRKH
+188 
-203 KGLKIFG
+203 KGLRIFG
-210 LVLLMAVVIGGCAYG
+210 LLVLMIAVLGGCAYG
-225 GISYYFSDR
+225 GISYYFSNR

-239 WINGVD
+239 WINGID
-245 CSRKTAYEV
+245 CSQKTAYEV
-254 EQLMKEKL
+254 EELMKEKL

-289 STGEVL
+289 STGEIL
-295 QLLKKQK
+295 QLLRKQK

-311 EQKSYTVSENVG
+311 EQKSYTVDENVG

-332 LKSLNCAQTENQT
+332 LKSLNCAQAENQT
-345 EPENAYVAFQNNEF
+345 EPENAYVAFQNNAF

-365 EGSKLNIKAAYK
+365 EGSKLNIKEAYK
-377 VLDEAVE
+377 VLNAAVE
-384 ANESSVDFSDTP
+384 ANESAIDFSNTP
-396 EVYVSAD
+396 EVYVSAA
-403 VTQDDPELQAALE
+403 VTKDDPELQAALE

-421 TRASITYTFGDQSTT
+421 TKASITYTFGDQSTT

-447 FDERG
+447 FDEKG
-452 QLVWDDNS
+452 QLIWDDNS
-460 FQQHVAEYVAQLA
+460 FQQHVAEYVAQIA
-473 ATYDTVGTEREFQTT
+473 ATYDTVGTEREFQAT

-519 GTQTTREPVYSQTAN
+519 GTQTTREPIYAQTAN

-541 GDTYIE
+541 GNTYIE

-552 QHMYYYQNGSDI
+552 QHMYYYQDGADI

-625 DADWRDEFG
+625 DANWRDDFG

-644 GCVNLPPENAAVLYD
+644 GCINLPPENAAVLYD

>member
-1 MIECNCEDKK
+1 M
-11 QLRII
+11 
-16 VDLRSI
+16 SS
-22 GMNNEEKKGRLSEDD
+22 EEKKGRLSEDD
-37 VGGSEEITNFEDKI
+37 VGTAEETTNFEDRI
-51 NATLDKILEDE
+51 NATLDKILDDE
-62 DDEFDDIIVDY
+62 DDELDDIVVDY
-73 EEPGET
+73 EDSGEA
-79 GETSANSDKTI
+79 EEDLDDFDKTI
-90 EVQDDEHGSEADS
+90 EVGDDNGEFQEDY
-103 EKTIIWNGHSEQDSE
+103 EKTIVWNGPSEQDPE
-118 EADEESE
+118 EEIYEEPE
-125 ASEASGEEVE
+125 E
-135 EEEKAAPMARSR
+135 EEEKPIVRNKH
-147 RKSARPGPVI
+147 KSARPTPVI
-157 YVPMDDL
+157 YVPVDDI
-164 DQETGISAD
+164 DQETPVPENVKQN
-173 LKKPAGKP
+173 KKHG
-181 QSTPPRE
+181 
-188 KAAEQHEMPEQPRKH
+188 H
-203 KGLKIFG
+203 KGLRIFG
-210 LVLLMAVVIGGCAYG
+210 LLVLMIAVLGGCAYG
-225 GISYYFSDR
+225 GISYYFSNR

-239 WINGVD
+239 WINGID
-245 CSRKTAYEV
+245 CSQKTAYEV
-254 EQLMKEKL
+254 EELMKEKL

-289 STGEVL
+289 STGEIL
-295 QLLKKQK
+295 QLLRKQK
-302 PYEWIKGLY
+302 PYEWVKGLY
-311 EQKSYTVSENVG
+311 EQKSYTVDENVG
-323 YNKTLLQEQ
+323 YNKNLLQEQ
-332 LKSLNCAQTENQT
+332 LKSLNCAQAENQT
-345 EPENAYVAFQNNEF
+345 EPENAYVAFQNNAF

-365 EGSKLNIKAAYK
+365 EGSKLNIKEAYK
-377 VLDEAVE
+377 VLNAAVE
-384 ANESSVDFSDTP
+384 ANESAIDFSNTP
-396 EVYVSAD
+396 EVYVSAA
-403 VTQDDPELQAALE
+403 VTKDDPELQAALE

-421 TRASITYTFGDQSTT
+421 TKASITYTFGDQSTT

-447 FDERG
+447 FDEKG
-452 QLVWDDNS
+452 QLIWDDNS

-473 ATYDTVGTEREFQTT
+473 ATYDTVGTEREFQAT
-488 SGRTVYVSSSV
+488 SGRTVYVSSSI

-519 GTQTTREPVYSQTAN
+519 GTQTTREPIYAQTAN

-541 GDTYIE
+541 GNTYIE

-552 QHMYYYQNGSDI
+552 QHMYYYQDGADI

-625 DADWRDEFG
+625 DANWRDDFG
-634 GDIYLTSGSH
+634 GDIYQTSGSH
-644 GCVNLPPENAAVLYD
+644 GCINLPPENAAVLYD

>member
-1 MIECNCEDKK
+1 M
-11 QLRII
+11 
-16 VDLRSI
+16 SS
-22 GMNNEEKKGRLSEDD
+22 EEKKGRLSEDD
-37 VGGSEEITNFEDKI
+37 VGTAEETTNFEDRI
-51 NATLDKILEDE
+51 NATLDKILDDE
-62 DDEFDDIIVDY
+62 DDELDDIVVDY
-73 EEPGET
+73 EDSGEA
-79 GETSANSDKTI
+79 EEDVDNLDKTI
-90 EVQDDEHGSEADS
+90 EVSKDNGEFQEDY
-103 EKTIIWNGHSEQDSE
+103 EKTIVWNGPSEQDSE
-118 EADEESE
+118 EEIYEEPE
-125 ASEASGEEVE
+125 E
-135 EEEKAAPMARSR
+135 EEEKPIVRNKH
-147 RKSARPGPVI
+147 KSARPAPVI
-157 YVPMDDL
+157 YVPVDDI
-164 DQETGISAD
+164 DQEVPVPENVKQN
-173 LKKPAGKP
+173 KKHGY
-181 QSTPPRE
+181 
-188 KAAEQHEMPEQPRKH
+188 
-203 KGLKIFG
+203 KGLRIFG
-210 LVLLMAVVIGGCAYG
+210 LLVLMIAVLGGCAYG
-225 GISYYFSDR
+225 GISYYFSNR

-239 WINGVD
+239 WINGID
-245 CSRKTAYEV
+245 CSQKTAYEV
-254 EQLMKEKL
+254 EELMKEKL

-289 STGEVL
+289 STGEIL
-295 QLLKKQK
+295 QLLRKQK
-302 PYEWIKGLY
+302 PYEWVKGLY
-311 EQKSYTVSENVG
+311 EQKSYTVDENVG

-332 LKSLNCAQTENQT
+332 LKSLNCAQAENQT
-345 EPENAYVAFQNNEF
+345 EPENAYVAFQNNAF

-365 EGSKLNIKAAYK
+365 EGSKLNIKEAYK
-377 VLDEAVE
+377 VLNAAVE
-384 ANESSVDFSDTP
+384 ANESAIDFSNTP
-396 EVYVSAD
+396 EVYVSAA
-403 VTQDDPELQAALE
+403 VTKDDPELQAALE

-421 TRASITYTFGDQSTT
+421 TKASITYTFGDQSTT

-447 FDERG
+447 FDEKG
-452 QLVWDDNS
+452 QLIWDDNS

-473 ATYDTVGTEREFQTT
+473 ATYDTVGTEREFQAT
-488 SGRTVYVSSSV
+488 SGRTVYVSSSI

-519 GTQTTREPVYSQTAN
+519 GTQTTREPIYAQTAN

-541 GDTYIE
+541 GNTYIE

-552 QHMYYYQNGSDI
+552 QHMYYYQDGADI

-625 DADWRDEFG
+625 DANWRDDFG
-634 GDIYLTSGSH
+634 GDIYQTSGSH
-644 GCVNLPPENAAVLYD
+644 GCINLPPENAAVLYD

>member
-1 MIECNCEDKK
+1 M
-11 QLRII
+11 
-16 VDLRSI
+16 SS
-22 GMNNEEKKGRLSEDD
+22 EEKKGRLSEDD
-37 VGGSEEITNFEDKI
+37 VGTAEETTNFEDRI
-51 NATLDKILEDE
+51 NATLDKILDDE
-62 DDEFDDIIVDY
+62 DDELDDIVVDY
-73 EEPGET
+73 EDSGEA
-79 GETSANSDKTI
+79 EEDLDDFDKTI
-90 EVQDDEHGSEADS
+90 EVGEDNGEFHEDY
-103 EKTIIWNGHSEQDSE
+103 EKTIVWNGPSEQDSE
-118 EADEESE
+118 EEIYEEPE
-125 ASEASGEEVE
+125 E
-135 EEEKAAPMARSR
+135 EEEKPIVRNKH
-147 RKSARPGPVI
+147 KSARPAPVI
-157 YVPMDDL
+157 YVPVDDI
-164 DQETGISAD
+164 DQETPVPENVKQN
-173 LKKPAGKP
+173 KKHG
-181 QSTPPRE
+181 
-188 KAAEQHEMPEQPRKH
+188 H
-203 KGLKIFG
+203 KGLRIFG
-210 LVLLMAVVIGGCAYG
+210 LLVLMIAVLGGCAYG
-225 GISYYFSDR
+225 GISYYFSNR

-239 WINGVD
+239 WINGID
-245 CSRKTAYEV
+245 CSQKTAYEV
-254 EQLMKEKL
+254 EELMKEKL

-279 KGEDIDYKYM
+279 KGEEIDYKYM
-289 STGEVL
+289 STGEIL
-295 QLLKKQK
+295 QLLRKQK
-302 PYEWIKGLY
+302 PYEWVKGLY
-311 EQKSYTVSENVG
+311 EQKSYTVDENVG

-332 LKSLNCAQTENQT
+332 LKSLNCAQAENQT
-345 EPENAYVAFQNNEF
+345 EPENAYVAFQNNAF

-365 EGSKLNIKAAYK
+365 EGSKLNIKEAYK
-377 VLDEAVE
+377 VLNAAVE
-384 ANESSVDFSDTP
+384 ANESAIDFSNTP
-396 EVYVSAD
+396 EVYVSAA
-403 VTQDDPELQAALE
+403 VTKDDPELQAALE

-421 TRASITYTFGDQSTT
+421 TKASITYTFGDQSTT

-447 FDERG
+447 FDEKG
-452 QLVWDDNS
+452 QLIWDDNS

-473 ATYDTVGTEREFQTT
+473 ATYDTVGTEREFQAT
-488 SGRTVYVSSSV
+488 SGRTVYVSSSI

-519 GTQTTREPVYSQTAN
+519 GTQTTREPIYAQTAN

-541 GDTYIE
+541 GNTYIE

-552 QHMYYYQNGSDI
+552 QHMYYYQDGADI

-625 DADWRDEFG
+625 DANWRDDFG

-644 GCVNLPPENAAVLYD
+644 GCINLPPENAAVLYD

>member
-1 MIECNCEDKK
+1 M
-11 QLRII
+11 
-16 VDLRSI
+16 SS
-22 GMNNEEKKGRLSEDD
+22 EEKKGRLSEDD
-37 VGGSEEITNFEDKI
+37 VGTAEETTNFEDRI
-51 NATLDKILEDE
+51 NATLDKILDDE
-62 DDEFDDIIVDY
+62 DDELDDIVVDY
-73 EEPGET
+73 EDSGEA
-79 GETSANSDKTI
+79 EEDVDNLDKTI
-90 EVQDDEHGSEADS
+90 EVSKDNGEFQEDY
-103 EKTIIWNGHSEQDSE
+103 EKTIVWNGPSEQDSE
-118 EADEESE
+118 EEIYEEPE
-125 ASEASGEEVE
+125 E
-135 EEEKAAPMARSR
+135 EEEKPIVRNKH
-147 RKSARPGPVI
+147 KSARPAPVI
-157 YVPMDDL
+157 YVPVDDI
-164 DQETGISAD
+164 DQEVPVPENVKQN
-173 LKKPAGKP
+173 KKHGY
-181 QSTPPRE
+181 
-188 KAAEQHEMPEQPRKH
+188 
-203 KGLKIFG
+203 KGLRIFG
-210 LVLLMAVVIGGCAYG
+210 LLVLMIAVLGGCAYG
-225 GISYYFSDR
+225 GISYYFSNR
-234 FFEGT
+234 FFEGI
-239 WINGVD
+239 WINGID
-245 CSRKTAYEV
+245 CSQKTAYEV
-254 EQLMKEKL
+254 EELMKEKL

-289 STGEVL
+289 STGEIL
-295 QLLKKQK
+295 QLLRKQK
-302 PYEWIKGLY
+302 PYEWVKGLY
-311 EQKSYTVSENVG
+311 EQKSYTVDENVG

-332 LKSLNCAQTENQT
+332 LKSLNCAQAENQT
-345 EPENAYVAFQNNEF
+345 EPENAYVAFQNNAF

-365 EGSKLNIKAAYK
+365 EGSKLNIKEAYK
-377 VLDEAVE
+377 VLNAAVE
-384 ANESSVDFSDTP
+384 ANESAIDFSNTP
-396 EVYVSAD
+396 EVYVSAA
-403 VTQDDPELQAALE
+403 VTKDDPELQAALE

-421 TRASITYTFGDQSTT
+421 TKASITYTFGDQSTT

-447 FDERG
+447 FDEKG
-452 QLVWDDNS
+452 QLIWDDNS

-473 ATYDTVGTEREFQTT
+473 ATYDTVGTEREFQAT

-519 GTQTTREPVYSQTAN
+519 GTQTTREPIYAQTAN

-541 GDTYIE
+541 GNTYIE

-552 QHMYYYQNGSDI
+552 QHMYYYQDGADI

-625 DADWRDEFG
+625 DANWRDDFG

-644 GCVNLPPENAAVLYD
+644 GCINLPPENAAVLYD

>member
-1 MIECNCEDKK
+1 MAAMRNS
-11 QLRII
+11 
-16 VDLRSI
+16 SI
-22 GMNNEEKKGRLSEDD
+22 LLIAGEYRMNNEENKGTLPEDD
-37 VGGSEEITNFEDKI
+37 VGRSDETTDIEDRI
-51 NATLDKILEDE
+51 NATLDKILDDDE
-62 DDEFDDIIVDY
+62 DEFDDIQVDY
-73 EEPGET
+73 EDPEDEEPDNEAPDEENREIRET
-79 GETSANSDKTI
+79 E
-90 EVQDDEHGSEADS
+90 DDY
-103 EKTIIWNGHSEQDSE
+103 EKTKVWTDFSE
-118 EADEESE
+118 EADEEES
-125 ASEASGEEVE
+125 EEVME
-135 EEEKAAPMARSR
+135 EEPEQEEEVPAVRSR
-147 RKSARPGPVI
+147 HKSARPGPVI
-157 YVPMDDL
+157 YVPMDEL
-164 DQETGISAD
+164 DQNSDVPPGTRA
-173 LKKPAGKP
+173 KKK
-181 QSTPPRE
+181 TY
-188 KAAEQHEMPEQPRKH
+188 

-210 LVLLMAVVIGGCAYG
+210 LVMLMIIVLGRCACGGM
-225 GISYYFSDR
+225 SYYFTDR

-245 CSRKTAYEV
+245 CSQKTAYEV
-254 EQLMKEKL
+254 EQLMAEKL

-269 SSRDV
+269 SSRNI

-279 KGEDIDYKYM
+279 RGEDIDYQYM
-289 STGEVL
+289 STGEIL

-302 PYEWIKGLY
+302 PYEWIRGLY

-332 LKSLNCAQTENQT
+332 LKSLNCAQAENQV
-345 EPENAYVAFQNNEF
+345 EPENAYVAFRDNQF

-365 EGSKLNIKAAYK
+365 EGSKLNIKEAYK
-377 VLDEAVE
+377 LLDAAVE
-384 ANESSVDFSDTP
+384 ANEASIDFSDNQDA
-396 EVYVSAD
+396 YVSAE
-403 VTQDDPELQAALE
+403 VTQDDPALQSALE

-421 TRASITYTFGDQSTT
+421 TKASITYTFGDQSTT

-447 FDERG
+447 FDEKG

-460 FQQHVAEYVAQLA
+460 FQQHVADYVAQLA
-473 ATYDTVGTEREFQTT
+473 ATYDTVGTEREFQAT

-499 YGWKIDQAAEAAQL
+499 YGWKIDQAAETAQL

-541 GDTYIE
+541 GNTYIE

-552 QHMYYYQNGSDI
+552 QHMYYYQDGVNI

-644 GCVNLPPENAAVLYD
+644 GCINLPPENAEVLYD

>member
-1 MIECNCEDKK
+1 M
-11 QLRII
+11 
-16 VDLRSI
+16 SS
-22 GMNNEEKKGRLSEDD
+22 EEKKGRLSEDD
-37 VGGSEEITNFEDKI
+37 VGTAEETTNFEDRI
-51 NATLDKILEDE
+51 NATLDKILDDE
-62 DDEFDDIIVDY
+62 DDELDDIVVDY
-73 EEPGET
+73 EDSGEA
-79 GETSANSDKTI
+79 EEDVDNLDKTI
-90 EVQDDEHGSEADS
+90 EVSKDNGEFQEDY
-103 EKTIIWNGHSEQDSE
+103 EKTIVWNGPSEQDSE
-118 EADEESE
+118 EEIY
-125 ASEASGEEVE
+125 GEPEE
-135 EEEKAAPMARSR
+135 EEEKPIVRNKH
-147 RKSARPGPVI
+147 KSARPAPVI
-157 YVPMDDL
+157 YVPVDDI
-164 DQETGISAD
+164 DQEVPVPENVKQN
-173 LKKPAGKP
+173 KKHG
-181 QSTPPRE
+181 
-188 KAAEQHEMPEQPRKH
+188 H
-203 KGLKIFG
+203 KGLRIFG
-210 LVLLMAVVIGGCAYG
+210 LLVLMIAVLGGCAYG
-225 GISYYFSDR
+225 GISYYFSNR

-239 WINGVD
+239 WINGID
-245 CSRKTAYEV
+245 CSQKTAYEV
-254 EQLMKEKL
+254 EELMKEKL

-289 STGEVL
+289 STGEIL
-295 QLLKKQK
+295 QLLRKQK

-311 EQKSYTVSENVG
+311 EQKSYTVDENVG

-332 LKSLNCAQTENQT
+332 LKSLNCAQAENQT
-345 EPENAYVAFQNNEF
+345 EPENAYVAFQNNAF

-365 EGSKLNIKAAYK
+365 EGSKLNIKEAYK
-377 VLDEAVE
+377 VLNAAVE
-384 ANESSVDFSDTP
+384 ANESAIDFSNTP
-396 EVYVSAD
+396 EVYVSAA
-403 VTQDDPELQAALE
+403 VTKDDPELQAALE

-421 TRASITYTFGDQSTT
+421 TKASITYTFGDQSTT

-447 FDERG
+447 FDEKG
-452 QLVWDDNS
+452 QLIWDDNS

-473 ATYDTVGTEREFQTT
+473 ATYDTVGTEREFQAT
-488 SGRTVYVSSSV
+488 SGRTVYVSSSI

-519 GTQTTREPVYSQTAN
+519 GTQTTREPIYAQTAN

-541 GDTYIE
+541 GNTYIE

-552 QHMYYYQNGSDI
+552 QHMYYYQDGADI

-625 DADWRDEFG
+625 DANWRDDFG

-644 GCVNLPPENAAVLYD
+644 GCINLPPENAAVLYD

>member
-1 MIECNCEDKK
+1 
-11 QLRII
+11 
-16 VDLRSI
+16 
-22 GMNNEEKKGRLSEDD
+22 MNNEENKGTLPEDD
-37 VGGSEEITNFEDKI
+37 VGRPDETTDIEDRI
-51 NATLDKILEDE
+51 NATLDKILDDDE
-62 DDEFDDIIVDY
+62 DEFDDIQADY
-73 EEPGET
+73 EDPEDEEPDNEAPDEENREIRET
-79 GETSANSDKTI
+79 E
-90 EVQDDEHGSEADS
+90 DDY
-103 EKTIIWNGHSEQDSE
+103 EKTKVWTDSSE
-118 EADEESE
+118 EADEEES
-125 ASEASGEEVE
+125 EEVME
-135 EEEKAAPMARSR
+135 EEPEQEEEVPAVRSR
-147 RKSARPGPVI
+147 HKSARPGPVI
-157 YVPMDDL
+157 YVPMDEL
-164 DQETGISAD
+164 DQNSDVPPGTRA
-173 LKKPAGKP
+173 KKK
-181 QSTPPRE
+181 T
-188 KAAEQHEMPEQPRKH
+188 H

-210 LVLLMAVVIGGCAYG
+210 LVMLMIIVLGGCAYG
-225 GISYYFSDR
+225 GISYYFTDR

-245 CSRKTAYEV
+245 CSQKTAYEV
-254 EQLMKEKL
+254 EQLMAEKL

-269 SSRDV
+269 SSRNI

-279 KGEDIDYKYM
+279 RGEDIDYQYM
-289 STGEVL
+289 STGEIL

-302 PYEWIKGLY
+302 PYEWIRGLY

-332 LKSLNCAQTENQT
+332 LKSLNCAQAENQV
-345 EPENAYVAFQNNEF
+345 EPENAYVAFQDNQF

-365 EGSKLNIKAAYK
+365 EGSKLNIKEAYK
-377 VLDEAVE
+377 LLDAAVE
-384 ANESSVDFSDTP
+384 ANEASIDFSDNQDA
-396 EVYVSAD
+396 YVSAE
-403 VTQDDPELQAALE
+403 VTQDDPALQSALE

-421 TRASITYTFGDQSTT
+421 TKASITYTFGDQSTT

-447 FDERG
+447 FDEKG

-460 FQQHVAEYVAQLA
+460 FQQHVADYVAQLA
-473 ATYDTVGTEREFQTT
+473 ATYDTVGTEREFQAT

-499 YGWKIDQAAEAAQL
+499 YGWKIDQAAETAQL

-541 GDTYIE
+541 GNTYIE

-552 QHMYYYQNGSDI
+552 QHMYYYQDGVNI

-644 GCVNLPPENAAVLYD
+644 GCINLPPENAEVLYD

>member
-1 MIECNCEDKK
+1 MSDED
-11 QLRII
+11 
-16 VDLRSI
+16 
-22 GMNNEEKKGRLSEDD
+22 KKGRLLEDD
-37 VGGSEEITNFEDKI
+37 VGTPEESSGFEDKI
-51 NATLDKILEDE
+51 NATLDKILDDDE
-62 DDEFDDIIVDY
+62 DEFDDIIVDY
-73 EEPGET
+73 EEAGEEEESEDAEEEET
-79 GETSANSDKTI
+79 GDT
-90 EVQDDEHGSEADS
+90 S
-103 EKTIIWNGHSEQDSE
+103 EKTIIWNGPSETE
-118 EADEESE
+118 EEYE
-125 ASEASGEEVE
+125 EEVE
-135 EEEKAAPMARSR
+135 EEPEEEEEPAPAPRKR
-147 RKSARPGPVI
+147 HKSARPGPVI
-157 YVPMDDL
+157 YVPIDDL
-164 DQETGISAD
+164 DQGSANPSGNGAKAD
-173 LKKPAGKP
+173 RKQKRKKQKQKNKADQPVQDQSAQTDQTGKP
-181 QSTPPRE
+181 
-188 KAAEQHEMPEQPRKH
+188 H

-210 LVLLMAVVIGGCAYG
+210 LVLLMIIVLGSCAYG
-225 GISYYFSDR
+225 GISYYFADR

-245 CSRKTAYEV
+245 CSQKTAYEV

-262 SEYSIEV
+262 SKYSIEV
-269 SSRDV
+269 SSRNV
-274 AAQTI
+274 APQAI
-279 KGEDIDYKYM
+279 NGEDIDYQYM
-289 STGEVL
+289 STGEIL
-295 QLLKKQK
+295 ELLKKQK
-302 PYEWIKGLY
+302 PYEWVKGLY

-332 LKSLNCAQTENQT
+332 LKSLSCAQAENQV
-345 EPENAYVAFQNNEF
+345 EPENAYVAFQNNQF
-359 VIVPET
+359 VIIPET
-365 EGSKLNIKAAYK
+365 EGSKLNIKEAYK
-377 VLDEAVE
+377 FLDAAVE
-384 ANESSVDFSDTP
+384 ANESSIDFSDTP
-396 EVYVSAD
+396 EAYVSAE
-403 VTQDDPELQAALE
+403 VTQDDPALQSALE

-421 TRASITYTFGDQSTT
+421 TKASITYTFGDQSTT

-447 FDERG
+447 FDEKG

-460 FQQHVAEYVAQLA
+460 FQQHVADFVAQLA
-473 ATYDTVGTEREFQTT
+473 ATYDTVGIEREFQAT

-499 YGWKIDQAAEAAQL
+499 YGWKIDQAAETAQL

-541 GDTYIE
+541 GNTYIE

-552 QHMYYYQNGSDI
+552 QHMYYYQDGANI

-634 GDIYLTSGSH
+634 GDIYRTSGSH
-644 GCVNLPPENAAVLYD
+644 GCINLPPENAAVLYD

>member
-1 MIECNCEDKK
+1 M
-11 QLRII
+11 
-16 VDLRSI
+16 SS
-22 GMNNEEKKGRLSEDD
+22 EEKKGRLSEDD
-37 VGGSEEITNFEDKI
+37 VGTAEETTNFEDRI
-51 NATLDKILEDE
+51 NATLDKILDDE
-62 DDEFDDIIVDY
+62 DDELDDIVVDY
-73 EEPGET
+73 EDSGEA
-79 GETSANSDKTI
+79 EEDLDDFDKTI
-90 EVQDDEHGSEADS
+90 EVGEDNGEFHEDY
-103 EKTIIWNGHSEQDSE
+103 EKTIVWNGPSEQDSE
-118 EADEESE
+118 EEIYEEPE
-125 ASEASGEEVE
+125 E
-135 EEEKAAPMARSR
+135 EEEKPIVRN
-147 RKSARPGPVI
+147 KHKYARPVPVI
-157 YVPMDDL
+157 YVPVDDI
-164 DQETGISAD
+164 DQETPVPENVKQN
-173 LKKPAGKP
+173 KKHG
-181 QSTPPRE
+181 
-188 KAAEQHEMPEQPRKH
+188 H
-203 KGLKIFG
+203 KGLRIFG
-210 LVLLMAVVIGGCAYG
+210 LLVLMIAVLGGCAYG
-225 GISYYFSDR
+225 GISYYFSNR

-239 WINGVD
+239 WINGID
-245 CSRKTAYEV
+245 CSQKTAYEV
-254 EQLMKEKL
+254 EELMKEKL

-289 STGEVL
+289 STGEIL
-295 QLLKKQK
+295 QLLRKQK
-302 PYEWIKGLY
+302 PYEWVKGLY
-311 EQKSYTVSENVG
+311 EQKSYTVDENVG

-332 LKSLNCAQTENQT
+332 LKSLNCAQAENQT
-345 EPENAYVAFQNNEF
+345 EPENAYVAFQNNAF

-365 EGSKLNIKAAYK
+365 EGSKLNIKEAYK
-377 VLDEAVE
+377 VLNAAVE
-384 ANESSVDFSDTP
+384 ANESAIDFSNTP
-396 EVYVSAD
+396 EVYVSAA
-403 VTQDDPELQAALE
+403 VTKDDPELQAALE

-421 TRASITYTFGDQSTT
+421 TKASITYTFGDQSTT

-447 FDERG
+447 FDEKG
-452 QLVWDDNS
+452 QLIWDDNS

-473 ATYDTVGTEREFQTT
+473 ATYDTVGTEREFQAT

-519 GTQTTREPVYSQTAN
+519 GTQTTREPIYAQTAN

-541 GDTYIE
+541 GNTYIE

-552 QHMYYYQNGSDI
+552 QHMYYYQDGADI

-625 DADWRDEFG
+625 DANWRDDFG

-644 GCVNLPPENAAVLYD
+644 GCINLPPENAAVLYD